1 MLLGTPKYG
10 IGSFS
15 KREDVQAAI
24 ETLQNSDFPMKQVT
38 IVMQEVESKDEDIAI
53 SKDEFIDS
61 KATSG
66 VTKGALT
73 AGTIGGISGVLMGLG
88 ALMLPGIGSIAVIG
102 VKSALVGMATG
113 GFYGTTAG
121 TLMGAAL
128 GDDISQDQAK
138 QYSDRLAQG
147 NYLMIIEGPEDE
159 IHRAEAI
166 LKTEAVND
174 WGIY

>member
-10 IGSFS
+10 IGSFIN
-15 KREDVQAAI
+15 RDDVQAAI
-24 ETLQNSDFPMKQVT
+24 ETLEKADFPMKQITV
-38 IVMQEVESKDEDIAI
+38 VMQDVESEDEDIAI
-53 SKDEFIDS
+53 SKEEFIES
-61 KATSG
+61 KSTSG
-66 VTKGALT
+66 LAKGAMT
-73 AGTIGGISGVLMGLG
+73 AGAIGGISGILMGLG

-138 QYSDRLAQG
+138 QYSDHLAQG
-147 NYLMIIEGPEDE
+147 NYLMIVEGSKEE
-159 IHRAEAI
+159 ISKAESVLNNQNI
-166 LKTEAVND
+166 QD